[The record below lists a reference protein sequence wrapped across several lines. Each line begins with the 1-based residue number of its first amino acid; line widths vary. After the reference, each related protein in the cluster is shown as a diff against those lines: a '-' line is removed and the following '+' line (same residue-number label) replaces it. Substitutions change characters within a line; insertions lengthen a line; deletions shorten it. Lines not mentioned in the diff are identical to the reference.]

1 MDSFPIRTGVLAL
14 LTAALGAI
22 TLVVVNHAQQL
33 DKHGTIV
40 IAAGNPQYAELA
52 QRYKEVLDK
61 FGVHLVVR
69 QTVPFKDKEGRTSLR
84 PLEGRVTLRALVDD
98 QSGITAGF
106 VKGDLVGSLQGSLAT
121 EKQKDRHSEYSK
133 LLSVGR
139 LFNEPIWVFTRGDL
153 PIATLRDLKGKRIL
167 IGTRDSGAR
176 GITRQLLKANG
187 VIDKETATFI
197 DQDLPGDAG
206 PLLSGTADAG
216 VVVTAADTDKIQEL
230 LRVPNI
236 RLMDFAREAEAY
248 TNRFPALSKVVLRQ
262 GAVDFDPLSPTE
274 DITLLSTAVALVVR
288 PDMQSALISLLTHAV
303 VHNPKSGFDKNG
315 DPVLFYRAGEFPTAN
330 DPEFEVPNP
339 ARVLY
344 KTGEL
349 PVVLKSLAPKAYSLG
364 VPFSYTAFINEHWT
378 TLIGA
383 LGILALLLPLTR
395 ALPGLYVW
403 MVRRRLVYWYRQLK
417 TLERKLD
424 TGLAKQDTEAI
435 LAEFDR
441 IDSHVRAISVPPYYS
456 NQLYDLRGHIEL
468 VRQRLAAKPQPIRMA
483 AE

>member
-22 TLVVVNHAQQL
+22 TLVVMNHAQQL
-33 DKHGTIV
+33 DKQGTIV

-52 QRYKEVLDK
+52 QRYKEILAK
-61 FGVHLVVR
+61 FGVQLVVR
-69 QTVPFKDKEGRTSLR
+69 QTVPFKDKEGRTSMR

-176 GITRQLLKANG
+176 GVTRQLLKANG

-216 VVVTAADTDKIQEL
+216 VVIMAADTDKIQEL

-262 GAVDFDPLSPTE
+262 GAVDFDPLTPTE

-288 PDMQSALISLLTHAV
+288 PDMQSALVSLLTHAV

-378 TLIGA
+378 TLIGV
-383 LGILALLLPLTR
+383 LGMLALLLPLTR

>member
-1 MDSFPIRTGVLAL
+1 MDSFPLRTGVLAL
-14 LTAALGAI
+14 FAAALGAI
-22 TLVVVNHAQQL
+22 TLVVMSHAERL
-33 DKHGTIV
+33 DREGTIV

-52 QRYKEVLDK
+52 QRYKEDLAR
-61 FGVHLVVR
+61 FGVQVVVR
-69 QTVPFKDKEGRTSLR
+69 QTTPVKEKDGRTSMR
-84 PLEGRVTLRALVDD
+84 PLEGRITLRALVDD
-98 QSGITAGF
+98 ESGITAGF

-121 EKQKDRHSEYSK
+121 EKQKGRHSEYSK

-153 PIATLRDLKGKRIL
+153 PIATLRDLKGKRII

-176 GITRQLLKANG
+176 GVTRQLLKANG

-197 DQDLPGDAG
+197 DQDLPADAG

-216 VVVTAADTDKIQEL
+216 IIITAADTEKIQDL

-236 RLMDFAREAEAY
+236 RLMDFAHEAEAY

-262 GAVDFDPLSPTE
+262 GAVDFDPLIPSE

-288 PDMQSALISLLTHAV
+288 PDMQSALISLLTYAV
-303 VHNPKSGFDKNG
+303 VHSPKSGFDRNG

-330 DPEFEVPNP
+330 DPEFEVPNA

-349 PVVLKSLAPKAYSLG
+349 PVVLKSLAPKAHSLG
-364 VPFSYTAFINEHWT
+364 VPFSYTSFINEHWT
-378 TLIGA
+378 TLVGM
-383 LGILALLLPLTR
+383 LGMLALLLPLTR
-395 ALPGLYVW
+395 ALPGIYAW

-424 TGLAKQDTEAI
+424 TGAAKQDTEAM

-441 IDSHVRAISVPPYYS
+441 IDTHVRAISVPPSYS
-456 NQLYDLRGHIEL
+456 NQLYDLRGHIDL
-468 VRQRLAAKPQPIRMA
+468 VRQRLAVKPQPIRMA